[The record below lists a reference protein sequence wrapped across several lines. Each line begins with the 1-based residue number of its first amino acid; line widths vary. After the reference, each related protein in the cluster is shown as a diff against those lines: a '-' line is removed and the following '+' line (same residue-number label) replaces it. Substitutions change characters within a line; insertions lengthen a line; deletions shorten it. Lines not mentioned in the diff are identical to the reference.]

1 MGYQTVSLPWS
12 PENTLQQPFLRRERL
27 ERENEAAF
35 PLNASLP
42 RYLSFTGPK
51 PNRWGHLRSYR
62 VQVVSFP
69 GEHLPTSSPMEKAIS
84 WGR

>member
-1 MGYQTVSLPWS
+1 MTKV
-12 PENTLQQPFLRRERL
+12 RRERL

-69 GEHLPTSSPMEKAIS
+69 GEHLPTSSPMEGS
-84 WGR
+84 HPGGDELSTE